1 MGWSLKSWPQGLGSS
16 PRCGLRQLQGAAR
29 AVGGWGVRPLQHRL
43 PEALPRQPGSA
54 PTARSSLCKRLPS
67 GGLGPC
73 TNRLAYLYS
82 AFSQN
87 RRLRLRKGLK
97 TWARSEMRGESRN
110 KERKSAAEDL
120 CTRSCQRGEGEG
132 PEALWA
138 PLSHSAGWAGL
149 RHPVK

>member
-73 TNRLAYLYS
+73 TNRLAYPESVLCFLPEQKVETQKGTKNVGQVRD
-82 AFSQN
+82 AG
-87 RRLRLRKGLK
+87 RK
-97 TWARSEMRGESRN
+97 
-110 KERKSAAEDL
+110 
-120 CTRSCQRGEGEG
+120 
-132 PEALWA
+132 
-138 PLSHSAGWAGL
+138 
-149 RHPVK
+149 